1 MKLSPTFV
9 VVAAALA
16 GSASAFGTPQ
26 RPSTTSSVT
35 VNENASS
42 RRTFI
47 NSGLVGAAA
56 AMFLP
61 KEAKA
66 AVQVGGKL
74 VLGDESIMAPKS
86 HGTSEKPV
94 QENLLYG
101 VSNSLADKIC
111 NFNRHFAE
119 RGGYFLTTSFEDEV
133 LAAKGPITFYD
144 SVS

>member
-1 MKLSPTFV
+1 
-9 VVAAALA
+9 
-16 GSASAFGTPQ
+16 
-26 RPSTTSSVT
+26 
-35 VNENASS
+35 
-42 RRTFI
+42 
-47 NSGLVGAAA
+47 
-56 AMFLP
+56 MFLP

-144 SVS
+144 SVSRRLFDPNYLRGTEEKGIFGT